1 MSDSR
6 RAPVSPVLG
15 AARAYAAGGLAVV
28 PVPPDGSKRP
38 RLPWRRY
45 QRRPP
50 ADAQLAAWFGCGR
63 NGPAALCGR
72 VSGGLEVVDFD
83 DAGLFDPW
91 CALVGAHAAGLP
103 ARLPVVR
110 SPGPGYH
117 VYLRC
122 PEQTAG
128 NQKLA
133 QAPGPN
139 GRPVAL
145 IETRGEGGLV
155 LTPACPPACHPGR
168 RPYLLLWGDL
178 ADVPVVSPE
187 ERGVLLDA
195 ARSFNRYVPPR
206 RVVAGLPGASR
217 PIRPLRGAG
226 TQVGETGRRPGD
238 RYNGTAAWPAVLE
251 RHGWECV
258 RVDAQGV
265 GHWRRPGKADPG
277 WSATTDYAG
286 AGLLYVFSSNAAPFE
301 PGRAYTKF
309 AARALLDFGGDFR
322 AAARALATDGA
333 GSGPVAPAGRPAP
346 AWPGE
351 VVRGSDG
358 SLVRRLPPLQRPTGV
373 PLPELT
379 RPAGAT
385 PVLLAP
391 RAPGTPGPSSP
402 SGAAGGSA

>member
-1 MSDSR
+1 MH
-6 RAPVSPVLG
+6 APIPSVLG
-15 AARAYAAGGLAVV
+15 AARAYAAAGLAVV

-38 RLPWRRY
+38 RVPWRRY

-50 ADAQLAAWFGCGR
+50 TDAQLAAWFGCGR

-72 VSGGLEVVDFD
+72 VSGGLEIVDFD
-83 DAGLFDPW
+83 DVAFFAPW
-91 CALVGAHAAGLP
+91 CALVEAHAPGLLG
-103 ARLPVVR
+103 RLSVVR

-117 VYLRC
+117 AYLRC
-122 PEQTAG
+122 PEQIAG

-133 QAPGPN
+133 QAPGP
-139 GRPVAL
+139 GSRPIAL

-155 LTPACPPACHPGR
+155 LTPACPPACHPSG

-178 ADVPVVSPE
+178 VAIPVVSPE

-206 RVVAGLPGASR
+206 CVVAGLPGASR
-217 PIRPLRGAG
+217 PAKTRTGPGAPAARI
-226 TQVGETGRRPGD
+226 GRRPGD
-238 RYNGTAAWPAVLE
+238 RYNGATGWPAILGP
-251 RHGWECV
+251 HGWECV
-258 RVDAQGV
+258 RVDSQGV

-309 AARALLDFGGDFR
+309 AAHALLEFGGDFR
-322 AAARALATDGA
+322 AAARGLTA
-333 GSGPVAPAGRPAP
+333 GSGWPDRPPPAAPAL

-351 VVRGSDG
+351 IVRGRDG
-358 SLVRRLPPLQRPTGV
+358 SPVRRLPPPMPPTGA
-373 PLPELT
+373 PLAAPV

-385 PVLLAP
+385 PVLIDPNAP
-391 RAPGTPGPSSP
+391 PSAGPASS
-402 SGAAGGSA
+402 GGDAGGPR